1 MLLFDQSVRVDNQWK
16 QGNYFNMPAGKRLY
30 RVLRDDEDPS
40 KGLTARNPEAT
51 DAKVSSHVNGLKKS
65 PFISTTASKQAI
77 EAFYWLAIKRYKK
90 SNKSKTEKRFTV
102 VQIDK
107 EKLLEENKNVEVIDL
122 SDDTIRKKYLSGK
135 VLNYA
140 RKYEEV
146 LVKGFV
152 PAEYIKVLDVEAMS
166 DSESVSEGFDESDYT
181 MDDIE
186 SLSEGTAGITLD

>member
-1 MLLFDQSVRVDNQWK
+1 
-16 QGNYFNMPAGKRLY
+16 MPAGKRLY

-90 SNKSKTEKRFTV
+90 SNKSKTEKKFTV

-122 SDDTIRKKYLSGK
+122 SDDTVRKKYLSGK

-152 PAEYIKVLDVEAMS
+152 PAKYVKVLDVEAMS